1 MKGSLMK
8 TYHAWKISQANAS
21 QQPPNFLLSG
31 AFLSC
36 NLGTAAMAFST
47 IDLLKKNFANCHIC
61 VLSTR
66 STKDRLLYPD
76 QHIQHDSRTSLHGM
90 LILLRSILWWVVHR
104 IFRKDLK
111 CLRHDQECNVYF
123 QANLLIDLSGDTI
136 TEDYGPLVLFSHC
149 IPILIANCF
158 GKPVVLFGQTIGPF
172 TWSKPFMRWLLKRCN
187 FIIARDEFTYSY
199 LQELGMAY
207 NHLGSSIDMAFL
219 LGTASASQAR
229 AIQAETGYNPERRL
243 TLGMTVS
250 RQFKNFVEKHS
261 QRPSNKGFFDTM
273 SEVIDR
279 FIETHNAQV
288 VLFAHVTGPT
298 ERLDDRVISHELR
311 RHCRHADRVIVI
323 DKDLNPR
330 AIKALIARCNIF
342 CGSRMH
348 SNIAATTSGV
358 PTIAMA
364 YSVKSRGIM
373 KRMGMEDW
381 VVEIPQLTTK
391 YLFKRLNDLLAHSDD
406 IRVQLEACMPSLR
419 EQAANNIEVIKHILE
434 HSLRYQGLKA

>member
-1 MKGSLMK
+1 MKGSLVQ
-8 TYHAWKISQANAS
+8 TYHAWKISQANIL
-21 QQPPNFLLSG
+21 QRTPNFLLSG

-47 IDLLKKNFANCHIC
+47 IDLLKKNFPNCHIC

-90 LILLRSILWWVVHR
+90 LILLRSILWWIVHK
-104 IFRKDLK
+104 IFRKDLN
-111 CLRHDQECNVYF
+111 CLRHDQECNVYY

-158 GKPVVLFGQTIGPF
+158 GKPAALFGQTIGPF
-172 TWSKPFMRWLLKRCN
+172 TWSKPFMRWLLRRCDS
-187 FIIARDEFTYSY
+187 IIARDEPTYQYLLNLDISY
-199 LQELGMAY
+199 ECLT
-207 NHLGSSIDMAFL
+207 SSIDMAFL
-219 LGTASASQAR
+219 LESADPS
-229 AIQAETGYNPERRL
+229 QAETIEAECGYNPKTQL

-250 RQFKNFVEKHS
+250 RQFQKFVEKHPDRTDKS
-261 QRPSNKGFFDTM
+261 GLLNTL

-279 FIETHNAQV
+279 FVGTHNGQV
-288 VLFAHVTGPT
+288 ILFAHVTGPT
-298 ERLDDRVISHELR
+298 ERLDDRVISQQLR
-311 RHCRHADRVIVI
+311 KHCRLSDRVFVV
-323 DKDLNPR
+323 DKDLDPR
-330 AIKALIARCNIF
+330 AIKALIARCDLF

-348 SNIAATTSGV
+348 SNIAATTSGI

-373 KRMGMEDW
+373 ERMGMEDW
-381 VVEIPQLTTK
+381 VIGIPQLTAD
-391 YLFKRLNDLLAHSDD
+391 YLLKRLNDLLAHTDKV
-406 IRVQLEACMPSLR
+406 RVQLEACMPHLM
-419 EQAANNIEVIKHILE
+419 EQAEGNIEVIRPILE
-434 HSLRYQGLKA
+434 RSSRY